1 MMAYLN
7 KQLLFFNSLKRSI
20 SNSAMENF
28 DALLSTKVF
37 VIHSYHEYKND
48 TGAAVTKTE
57 S

>member
-37 VIHSYHEYKND
+37 VIHSYHEYNNV
-48 TGAAVTKTE
+48 GAAVTKTE